1 MARMRPGNSFSIEVR
16 ATFCAAHAL
25 RLPGGSTEPL
35 HGHTFEVTARLACRE
50 LDSLGTV
57 VDFHRLEHWLAAIL
71 GPWNNRN
78 LNELEPFVA
87 RVNPSA
93 ERIAE
98 EIGLVLQKVLAAQC
112 AQDIDARGLH
122 LAEVR
127 LTEAPGCLAIWNP

>member
-1 MARMRPGNSFSIEVR
+1 MIRQEHMFSIEVQ

-25 RLPGGSTEPL
+25 RLPGGACEPL
-35 HGHTFEVTARLACRE
+35 HGHNFLVTARLACHE
-50 LDSLGTV
+50 LDALGTV
-57 VDFHRLEHWLAAIL
+57 VDFHRVERWLGAIL
-71 GPWNNRN
+71 HPWNSRN

-93 ERIAE
+93 ERIAQ
-98 EIGLVLQKVLAAQC
+98 EIGQALQKALASEC
-112 AQDIDARGLH
+112 ATDMNARGLH